1 MLRVDLSRWTVE
13 NSPSDGGVFFSYRY
27 NNYEAQIILKE
38 VTMNAAFDPQII
50 AADLCEVQ
58 RIYAEF
64 FSTLQMENW
73 EKPVKGGS
81 KEWTLHETVA
91 HLCGLTGA
99 GLESIQST
107 LRGEEYMFQGLTDRY
122 HFNAFNRQG
131 IDDHLPLPMKEL
143 CAEFLNILEETAWI
157 ARNLRPDQCE
167 LASKMPIYNRPVK
180 IVEAMSIMMF
190 HAGLHHSAQVAE
202 PMGVPP
208 LWKKL
213 SPEIR
218 HRVIGRVMC
227 ALSLLYR
234 YDLGGD
240 LRAVIAF
247 KMDGPGGGDW
257 HVDVS
262 PESTF
267 SEEGVASHPS
277 LLLHLNKTDVFCQM
291 FTGRLN
297 LPLALLTGQM
307 KLHGDLRL
315 FPRFGTLF
323 SVDARS

>member
-1 MLRVDLSRWTVE
+1 MD
-13 NSPSDGGVFFSYRY
+13 NP
-27 NNYEAQIILKE
+27 
-38 VTMNAAFDPQII
+38 FDPQII
-50 AADLCEVQ
+50 ADDLYEVR

-64 FSTLQMENW
+64 FSGLKMENW
-73 EKPVKGGS
+73 ERPIKAGS

-91 HLCGLTGA
+91 HLCALTGA

-107 LRGEEYMFQGLTDRY
+107 LRGEEYVFDGLTDRY

-131 IDDHLPLPMKEL
+131 IDEHLSLPMREL
-143 CAEFLNILEETAWI
+143 CAEFLSILDETACI
-157 ARNLRPDQCE
+157 ARNLRPEQIE
-167 LASKMPIYNRPVK
+167 LASEMPIYNRPVK

-202 PMGVPP
+202 PMGVAP
-208 LWKKL
+208 LWKQL

-218 HRVIGRVMC
+218 HRFIGRVMR

-234 YDLGGD
+234 YDLGGN
-240 LRAVIAF
+240 LQAVIAF
-247 KMDGPGGGDW
+247 KMDGPGGGSW

-267 SEEGVASHPS
+267 SAEGVAAHPS

-297 LPLALLTGQM
+297 LPLALLTGHL

>member
-1 MLRVDLSRWTVE
+1 M
-13 NSPSDGGVFFSYRY
+13 
-27 NNYEAQIILKE
+27 NNP
-38 VTMNAAFDPQII
+38 FDPQIL
-50 AADLCEVQ
+50 ADDLCEVR

-64 FSTLQMENW
+64 FSSLKMENW
-73 EKPVKGGS
+73 KKPVKGGS

-91 HLCGLTGA
+91 HLCALTGA
-99 GLESIQST
+99 GLESIQYT
-107 LRGEEYMFQGLTDRY
+107 LHGEEYVFNGLTDRY
-122 HFNAFNRQG
+122 HFNAFNRHG
-131 IDDHLPLPMKEL
+131 INEHLSLPMREL
-143 CAEFLNILEETAWI
+143 CAEFLSILDETACI
-157 ARNLRPDQCE
+157 ARNLRPDQSE
-167 LASKMPIYNRPVK
+167 LASEMPIYNRPVK

-202 PMGVPP
+202 PMGAPP
-208 LWKKL
+208 LWKQL

-218 HRVIGRVMC
+218 HRVIGRVMR

-240 LRAVIAF
+240 LQAVIAF
-247 KMDGPGGGDW
+247 KMDGPGGGNW

-277 LLLHLNKTDVFCQM
+277 LLLHLNRTDVFCQM

-297 LPLALLTGQM
+297 LPLALLSGHL

>member
-1 MLRVDLSRWTVE
+1 MMGE
-13 NSPSDGGVFFSYRY
+13 YFFLFHY
-27 NNYEAQIILKE
+27 NNLEAQTMLEE
-38 VTMNAAFDPQII
+38 VIMNDPFDSQII
-50 AADLCEVQ
+50 AADLCEAR

-91 HLCGLTGA
+91 HLCALTGA
-99 GLESIQST
+99 GLESIQYT
-107 LRGEEYMFQGLTDRY
+107 LRGEKYVFQGLTDRY
-122 HFNAFNRQG
+122 HFNAFNRYG
-131 IDDHLPLPMKEL
+131 IDKRLPISMKDL
-143 CAEFLNILEETAWI
+143 CSEFLNILEETACI
-157 ARNLRPDQCE
+157 ARNLTPEQAE
-167 LASKMPIYNRPVK
+167 LVSEMPIYNRPVK

-190 HAGLHHSAQVAE
+190 HAALHHSAQVAE

-208 LWKKL
+208 LWKQL
-213 SPEIR
+213 NPEIR
-218 HRVIGRVMC
+218 HRVIGRVMR

-240 LRAVIAF
+240 LRAVLAF
-247 KMDGPGGGDW
+247 KMDGPGGGSW
-257 HVDVS
+257 YVDVS
-262 PESTF
+262 PESTC
-267 SEEGVASHPS
+267 SGEGIASHPS
-277 LLLHLNKTDVFCQM
+277 LLLHLYKTDVFCQM

-297 LPLALLTGQM
+297 LTLVLLTGRM

-315 FPRFGTLF
+315 FPRMGTLF

>member
-1 MLRVDLSRWTVE
+1 MD
-13 NSPSDGGVFFSYRY
+13 NP
-27 NNYEAQIILKE
+27 
-38 VTMNAAFDPQII
+38 FDPQII
-50 AADLCEVQ
+50 ADDLCEVR

-64 FSTLQMENW
+64 FSGLKMENW
-73 EKPVKGGS
+73 EKPIKAGS

-91 HLCGLTGA
+91 HLCALTGA
-99 GLESIQST
+99 GLESIQCT
-107 LRGEEYMFQGLTDRY
+107 LRGEEYVFDGLTDRY
-122 HFNAFNRQG
+122 HFNAFNRRG
-131 IDDHLPLPMKEL
+131 IDEHLPLPMQEL
-143 CAEFLNILEETAWI
+143 CAAFLSILDETACI
-157 ARNLRPDQCE
+157 ARNLRPEQIE
-167 LASKMPIYNRPVK
+167 LASEMPIYNRPVK

-202 PMGVPP
+202 PMGVAP
-208 LWKKL
+208 LWKQL

-218 HRVIGRVMC
+218 HRVIGRVMR

-240 LRAVIAF
+240 LQAVIAF
-247 KMDGPGGGDW
+247 KMDGPGGGSW

-267 SEEGVASHPS
+267 SAEGVAAHPS

-297 LPLALLTGQM
+297 LPLALLTGHL
-307 KLHGDLRL
+307 KLHGNLRL

>member
-1 MLRVDLSRWTVE
+1 MD
-13 NSPSDGGVFFSYRY
+13 NP
-27 NNYEAQIILKE
+27 
-38 VTMNAAFDPQII
+38 FDPQII
-50 AADLCEVQ
+50 ADDLCEVR

-64 FSTLQMENW
+64 FSSLKMENW

-91 HLCGLTGA
+91 HLCALTGA
-99 GLESIQST
+99 GLESIQYT
-107 LRGEEYMFQGLTDRY
+107 LRGEEYVFHGLADRY
-122 HFNAFNRQG
+122 HFNAFNRHG
-131 IDDHLPLPMKEL
+131 ISQHLPLSMKEL
-143 CAEFLNILEETAWI
+143 CAEFLSILDETACI
-157 ARNLRPDQCE
+157 ARNLRPDQSE
-167 LASKMPIYNRPVK
+167 LTSEMPIYNRPVK
-180 IVEAMSIMMF
+180 IVEAMSIMMS

-202 PMGVPP
+202 PMGVRP
-208 LWKKL
+208 LWKQL

-240 LRAVIAF
+240 LQAVIVF
-247 KMDGPGGGDW
+247 KMDGPGEGSW
-257 HVDVS
+257 YVDVS

-267 SEEGVASHPS
+267 SAEGVATYPS

-297 LPLALLTGQM
+297 LPLALLTGHL